1 MKLNSK
7 KSDIQASSEQVFGA
21 LTNCNL
27 LQKYIPN
34 VQNWT
39 STEDECSFT
48 VSGVGN
54 LVLKIV
60 EKLPFEKV
68 VYRAEAAMSQHIE
81 AAFLIEDFSENSTLE
96 INAEVDVPFFIA
108 QMVKSSLQ
116 KMIDSLVDQIKLGIE
131 TTIA

>member
-7 KSDIQASSEQVFGA
+7 KSDIQASSEKVFGA

-48 VSGVGN
+48 VAGVGN

-81 AAFLIEDFSENSTLE
+81 AAFLIEDFSEKSTLE